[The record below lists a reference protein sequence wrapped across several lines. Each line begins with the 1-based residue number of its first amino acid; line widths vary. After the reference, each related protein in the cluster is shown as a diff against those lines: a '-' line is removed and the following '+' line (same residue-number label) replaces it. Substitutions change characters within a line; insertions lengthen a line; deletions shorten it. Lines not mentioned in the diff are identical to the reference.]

1 MCRHLFMD
9 GPAIVID
16 TRKMCLVSEYIRT
29 DSSYPLF
36 IQGDSLE
43 ILRSFSDNS
52 IDCCI
57 TSPPYWQKRQYE
69 NGGIGLE
76 DSPQEYIDNLLS
88 IVKEVKRVLKPTGS
102 FWLNIGDSYKNK
114 TRLGIPWRVALQMID
129 DGWILRNDVIWN
141 KHKGGLSPN
150 TDRFGS
156 VFEDLFFFV
165 KSEKY
170 FFDADSI
177 RSKPRQSYV
186 KNGSVVS
193 ATGVSGIRYKR
204 QIELSTSLSEDEK
217 ASALSQLEQV
227 LDRVRRGEISDFR
240 MVIRNEQRT
249 THSDSVKLSG
259 RAKELRDKGFY
270 FLFYNPK
277 GTMPNDVWDI
287 IPEDSQHRKMH
298 FAPYPEELCVIPI
311 KSTCP
316 KDGVVLDPFS
326 GTGTTMKVAYDL
338 GRKSIGIDLSKE
350 YINLAR
356 KRICQESESYSLFQ

>member
-1 MCRHLFMD
+1 MC
-9 GPAIVID
+9 I
-16 TRKMCLVSEYIRT
+16 VSEYIRT
-29 DSSYPLF
+29 ENFFPLF
-36 IQGDSLE
+36 VQGDSLE
-43 ILRSFSDNS
+43 VLRRISDNS
-52 IDCCI
+52 VDCCI

-88 IVKEVKRVLKPTGS
+88 IVKEVKRVLKPTGA
-102 FWLNIGDSYKNK
+102 FWLNIGDSYQNK
-114 TRLGIPWRVALQMID
+114 TRLGIPWRVALKMID

-150 TDRFGS
+150 PDRFGS
-156 VFEDLFFFV
+156 VFEDFFFFV
-165 KSEKY
+165 KSDKY

-177 RSKPRQSYV
+177 RSKPRQAYV
-186 KNGSVVS
+186 KNGAVVS

-204 QIELSTSLSEDEK
+204 QIELSTSLSDEEK
-217 ASALSQLEQV
+217 KNALAQLEQV
-227 LDRVRRGEISDFR
+227 LGRIQRGEISDFR

-249 THSDSVKLSG
+249 THSDSIKLSG
-259 RAKELRDKGFY
+259 RAKELKDKGFY

-338 GRKSIGIDLSKE
+338 GRKSIGIDLSNE
-350 YINLAR
+350 YIKLAEQ
-356 KRICQESESYSLFQ
+356 RICQESGSYLLFQ